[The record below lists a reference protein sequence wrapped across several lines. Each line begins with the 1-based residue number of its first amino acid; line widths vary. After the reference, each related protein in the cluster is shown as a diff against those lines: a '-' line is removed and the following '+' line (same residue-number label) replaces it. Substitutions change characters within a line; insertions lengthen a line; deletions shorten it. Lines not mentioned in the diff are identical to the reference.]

1 MLLAFILFMSL
12 FVSLSTVVVDAMNKF
27 QIELDGD
34 KCRPPKAAAVTLTVA
49 IAAGFV
55 SD

>member
-12 FVSLSTVVVDAMNKF
+12 FVSLSTVVDAMNKF

-34 KCRPPKAAAVTLTVA
+34 KCRPPKAAAVTLAVA

-55 SD
+55 GD